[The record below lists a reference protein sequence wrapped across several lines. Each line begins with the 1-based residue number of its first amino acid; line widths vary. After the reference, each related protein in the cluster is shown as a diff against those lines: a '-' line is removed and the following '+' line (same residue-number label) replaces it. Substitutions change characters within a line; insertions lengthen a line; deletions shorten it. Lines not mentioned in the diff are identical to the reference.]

1 MTIRHL
7 QIFVTVADC
16 GKMRAAADKL
26 HISQPTVSQAVR
38 ELEDYYNVK
47 LFERLSQ
54 RIYITETGRGL
65 LPYARHIIDSFEN
78 MEGFLK
84 DSAIRSVI
92 RVGGSVS
99 VGTRLLPPIIKSL
112 EKEAPDTD
120 VRVTVDNT
128 SVIEGMIQ
136 KSELDIAIVEGIVRN
151 DELIKQDIYDD
162 ELVLVVGPG
171 HCLFSHPQLRLEE
184 LTNHALISRESGS
197 VERNQF
203 EQFLLEHEIKM
214 KNKWSCSN
222 TETIKKAVLNG
233 EGIAILS
240 KMVIEREI
248 ALGEV
253 RALDVENIQM
263 KRKIKLI
270 YHKNKFISRSM
281 TRFIDICTEG
291 RYEKEHCD
299 RFKQ

>member
-16 GKMRAAADKL
+16 GKMRAAAEKL
-26 HISQPTVSQAVR
+26 HISQPSVSQAVR
-38 ELEDYYNVK
+38 ELESYYNVK

-54 RIYITETGRGL
+54 RIYITETGRDL
-65 LPYARHIIDSFEN
+65 LPVARHIIDSFES
-78 MEGFLK
+78 MERFLN
-84 DSAIRSVI
+84 DSSAGSMIRI
-92 RVGGSVS
+92 GGSVS

-112 EKEAPDTD
+112 EKEIPGVD

-128 SVIEGMIQ
+128 AVMEGMIRR
-136 KSELDIAIVEGIVRN
+136 SELDIAVVEGIVRS
-151 DELIKQDIYDD
+151 DELVKKDMYDD
-162 ELVLVVGPG
+162 ELVLVVGPE
-171 HCLFSHPQLRLEE
+171 HELFDHPSITLGE
-184 LTNHALISRESGS
+184 LTNHAMISRESGS

-240 KMVIEREI
+240 KMVIEKEI
-248 ALGEV
+248 AQGEV
-253 RALDVENIQM
+253 HALNVDGIRM
-263 KRKIKLI
+263 TRKIKLI
-270 YHKNKFISRSM
+270 YHKNKFISLSM
-281 TRFIDICTEG
+281 KRFIEICMDG
-291 RYEKEHCD
+291 RY
-299 RFKQ
+299 